1 MKEVYIKKHIIIRIS
16 FREVGELLIIG
27 LNGSPNKEG
36 NTAYLLKEALSEI
49 RDWGA
54 ETELINCADALK
66 GLKTPFC
73 LACSSPCLAKCYQK
87 KELAKV
93 YERLAVCDGI
103 ILGSPV
109 YFGTVSGQMKAF
121 WDKSRALR
129 ANKAL
134 INVVGGALTT
144 GGSRYGGQE
153 TTLRALQ
160 DIMLVQ
166 GMIVVGDGYID
177 DDAGHQGVAGQ
188 KPVEQDA
195 NAQQRARILGR
206 RLVQVCAATRDIRFR
221 PTTGSVGTS

>member
-1 MKEVYIKKHIIIRIS
+1 M
-16 FREVGELLIIG
+16 LIIG
-27 LNGSPNKEG
+27 LNGSPAKDG

-49 RDWGA
+49 RELGA
-54 ETELINCADALK
+54 ETELIHCAEALK

-73 LACSSPCLAKCYQK
+73 LACSSPCSAKCYQD

-93 YERLAVCDGI
+93 YAQLAVCDGI

-109 YFGTVSGQMKAF
+109 YFGTISGQMKAF

-129 ANKAL
+129 ANKYL
-134 INVVGGALTT
+134 LNVAGGALTT
-144 GGSRYGGQE
+144 GASRYGGQE

-177 DDAGHQGVAGQ
+177 DDAGHLGVAGQ

-195 NAQQRARILGR
+195 NARQRARILGR
-206 RLVQVCAATRDIRFR
+206 RLVQVCTATREIRVR
-221 PTTGSVGTS
+221 PTPTTEGRS